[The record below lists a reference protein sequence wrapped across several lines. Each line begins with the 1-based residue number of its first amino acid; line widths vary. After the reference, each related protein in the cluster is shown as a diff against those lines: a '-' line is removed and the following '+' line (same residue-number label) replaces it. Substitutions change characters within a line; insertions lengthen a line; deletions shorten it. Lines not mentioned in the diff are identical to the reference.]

1 MLEYKYKCRCEDF
14 RVNEIL
20 NIVTDGGNYNYYIL
34 KKKGFRTVD
43 VIDLI
48 AEKNLIELEDIS
60 YAGLKDE
67 DAITLQYI
75 AIKGRKINTLTYNGL
90 KIASDV
96 ISEKILKYL
105 RENNYEATRCF
116 CFNYPGRVNH
126 IVCFIDSAVVLED
139 SDWEVIHEKILK
151 EYHINICDYWCD
163 KYEGHG
169 IGKIVLP
176 DIIKKYDDHLKERG

>member
-75 AIKGRKINTLTYNGL
+75 AIKGRKIDMELTIRPGDDQELYQKL
-90 KIASDV
+90 ALD
-96 ISEKILKYL
+96 LQ
-105 RENNYEATRCF
+105 NY
-116 CFNYPGRVNH
+116 
-126 IVCFIDSAVVLED
+126 
-139 SDWEVIHEKILK
+139 
-151 EYHINICDYWCD
+151 
-163 KYEGHG
+163 
-169 IGKIVLP
+169 
-176 DIIKKYDDHLKERG
+176 